1 MSGFEEIKGTGISV
15 ICKGLLIDSPAA
27 GQNVEMQVND
37 PELHHFEV
45 VGSCPQDEYPL
56 SKKEHSLKF
65 LRGIAHLR
73 PRTNFISSV
82 ARIRNS
88 LAFATH
94 RYFNERGFLYVHTPI
109 VTASDCEG
117 AGEMFQVTTIM
128 KDKVA
133 DIPQEAGNVKY
144 GEDFFCRPA
153 FLTVSGQL
161 AVENFSCALSDV
173 YTFGPTFRAENSKTR
188 RHLCE
193 FWMIEPE
200 LAFAGLEE
208 NIQSAEGYLR
218 FCMAYVL
225 EKNMDDL
232 EFFEKTNEPGLI
244 ERLRQVAN
252 SPFGRMTYTEA
263 LEHVQKSGREFEDP
277 IPEWGGDL
285 KSCHERYVCEEIVG
299 GPVVVYNY
307 PKVLK
312 AFYMRVNEDN
322 ETVQAM
328 DILVPKIGELM
339 GGSVREERL
348 DVLDEMIKYK
358 GLDMASYWWYRDLR
372 KYGSV
377 PHAGYGL
384 GFERLVMMV
393 TGADNIRDV
402 IPYPRY
408 PGHAEF

>member
-1 MSGFEEIKGTGISV
+1 
-15 ICKGLLIDSPAA
+15 
-27 GQNVEMQVND
+27 
-37 PELHHFEV
+37 
-45 VGSCPQDEYPL
+45 
-56 SKKEHSLKF
+56 
-65 LRGIAHLR
+65 
-73 PRTNFISSV
+73 
-82 ARIRNS
+82 
-88 LAFATH
+88 
-94 RYFNERGFLYVHTPI
+94 
-109 VTASDCEG
+109 
-117 AGEMFQVTTIM
+117 
-128 KDKVA
+128 
-133 DIPQEAGNVKY
+133 
-144 GEDFFCRPA
+144 
-153 FLTVSGQL
+153 
-161 AVENFSCALSDV
+161 
-173 YTFGPTFRAENSKTR
+173 
-188 RHLCE
+188 
-193 FWMIEPE
+193 
-200 LAFAGLEE
+200 
-208 NIQSAEGYLR
+208 
-218 FCMAYVL
+218 
-225 EKNMDDL
+225 
-232 EFFEKTNEPGLI
+232 
-244 ERLRQVAN
+244 
-252 SPFGRMTYTEA
+252 
-263 LEHVQKSGREFEDP
+263 
-277 IPEWGGDL
+277 L